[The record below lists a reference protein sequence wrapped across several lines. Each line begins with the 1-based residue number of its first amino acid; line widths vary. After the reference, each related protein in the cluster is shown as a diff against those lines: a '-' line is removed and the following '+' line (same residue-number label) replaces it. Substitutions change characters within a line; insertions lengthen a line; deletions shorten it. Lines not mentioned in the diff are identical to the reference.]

1 MSSLD
6 IDSDNDGIYDLVEAG
21 FKAYD
26 TNGDGVLNSNDN
38 GYLDTNNNG
47 MHDTVESLTPKDT
60 NSNGVLDAYELDADS
75 DTCLDVY
82 EAGFT
87 DIDNDG
93 DLDGTGIDNSNG
105 KVTGNTD
112 GYTDPGTTFQ
122 NANFCKECGE
132 SSEYE
137 YDSGSIRRYNFFEPK
152 EFVTIKEK
160 INLLML

>member
-1 MSSLD
+1 M
-6 IDSDNDGIYDLVEAG
+6 VEAG

-87 DIDNDG
+87 DLDNDG
-93 DLDGTGIDNSNG
+93 DLDGTGLITLMEKLLVIQMDTLILG
-105 KVTGNTD
+105 LH
-112 GYTDPGTTFQ
+112 
-122 NANFCKECGE
+122 
-132 SSEYE
+132 
-137 YDSGSIRRYNFFEPK
+137 
-152 EFVTIKEK
+152 IK
-160 INLLML
+160 I

>member
-1 MSSLD
+1 MTPMAM
-6 IDSDNDGIYDLVEAG
+6 V
-21 FKAYD
+21 F
-26 TNGDGVLNSNDN
+26 LNSNDN

-47 MHDTVESLTPKDT
+47 MHDTLESLTPKDT

-93 DLDGTGIDNSNG
+93 DLDGTGYDNSNG

-112 GYTDPGTTFQ
+112 GYTDPGTTI
-122 NANFCKECGE
+122 K
-132 SSEYE
+132 
-137 YDSGSIRRYNFFEPK
+137 IR
-152 EFVTIKEK
+152 
-160 INLLML
+160 